1 VVFDWESFGFVK
13 CLTYPKILSFRK
25 KTEAGFIWIH
35 SVVTV
40 FVHVDA
46 AFPHLPESPGIV
58 FVKLPGPE
66 KSWKSKCAWSWKF
79 LEFARQ

>member
-1 VVFDWESFGFVK
+1 MVVFDWESFGFVK

-46 AFPHLPESPGIV
+46 AFPHLRG
-58 FVKLPGPE
+58 
-66 KSWKSKCAWSWKF
+66 KSWNIFMTKRVDGCQWVCM
-79 LEFARQ
+79 